1 MKGFKEF
8 IMRGNVM
15 DLAVAVIIGNAFSAI
30 VNALVEN
37 VFNPLIAALVRT
49 DSIDSASVVLYPGG
63 PSIGYGAVI
72 GAIIQF
78 LLIAAV
84 VYFVLVLPM
93 NKAQE
98 MAYVRKHG
106 HKPSEEETP
115 PTETDLLTEIRDL
128 LRTQA
133 AR

>member
-30 VNALVEN
+30 VTALVEGI
-37 VFNPLIAALVRT
+37 FEPIIAALFQQDEIAKATLQV
-49 DSIDSASVVLYPGG
+49 G
-63 PSIGYGAVI
+63 PVTLGTGQVI
-72 GAIIQF
+72 AAIIQF

-98 MAYVRKHG
+98 VAYVRKHG
-106 HKPSEEETP
+106 HKPSAEP
-115 PTETDLLTEIRDL
+115 DPTETDLLTEIRDL
-128 LRTQA
+128 LKTQA

>member
-15 DLAVAVIIGNAFSAI
+15 DLAVAVIVGNAFSAI
-30 VNALVEN
+30 VTALVEGI
-37 VFNPLIAALVRT
+37 FEPIIAALFQQDEIAKATLQVG
-49 DSIDSASVVLYPGG
+49 SVTLGTG
-63 PSIGYGAVI
+63 QVI
-72 GAIIQF
+72 AAIIQF

-98 MAYVRKHG
+98 VAYVRKHG